1 MPQQI
6 NLCSVSLIKPRQQFE
21 ANTMALALGVF
32 VVLGAALCATWVWNL
47 QNAQRGFASALQTQ
61 ASEMQ
66 SLQTAIAQSKARA
79 EPPSPALIQEA
90 QAKKAEIQLKNQA
103 LLALQQGQFKPGF
116 GHSDRLALVARSI
129 LDSVWITA
137 VRADA
142 GSMEVTGFT
151 LEPSSLN
158 DWVGRL
164 AQSPLMDGL
173 RLSTVK
179 VQSTA
184 LAPSVG
190 GAALAASAGASGARG
205 REAWSFNLVS
215 AQAQPEAPGAQP

>member
-21 ANTMALALGVF
+21 ANTMAIALAVF

-47 QNAQRGFASALQTQ
+47 QNAQQGFASALQTQ
-61 ASEMQ
+61 ALEMQ
-66 SLQTAIAQSKARA
+66 SLQAAIAESKSRA
-79 EPPSPALIQEA
+79 QPPSVELIQEA
-90 QAKKAEIQLKNQA
+90 QAKKAELALKSQA

-116 GHSDRLALVARSI
+116 GYSDRLALVARSI
-129 LDSVWITA
+129 PDSVWVTA

-142 GSMEVTGFT
+142 GSMEVSGFT

-164 AQSPLMDGL
+164 AQSPLMAGL

-184 LAPSVG
+184 LAQTTGS
-190 GAALAASAGASGARG
+190 AALTTTTEVAAPRG
-205 REAWSFNLVS
+205 REAWSFSLVS
-215 AQAQPEAPGAQP
+215 ALVQPESPRVQP